1 VDDTSGFSPAYSGW
15 FGNSVVLLFVIRP
28 CHIPIP
34 CRIVGESQ
42 TDLRI
47 QLQPDW
53 EVDLRKGLILAVEE
67 FHKPR
72 NIMETNQPAEQGQ
85 LFK

>member
-1 VDDTSGFSPAYSGW
+1 MDDTSDFLPAYSGW
-15 FGNSVVLLFVIRP
+15 FGKSMVLLFVIRP

-53 EVDLRKGLILAVEE
+53 EVDIKKELILAVEE
-67 FHKPR
+67 FVR
-72 NIMETNQPAEQGQ
+72 TTETCMN
-85 LFK
+85 

>member
-1 VDDTSGFSPAYSGW
+1 M
-15 FGNSVVLLFVIRP
+15 
-28 CHIPIP
+28 P

-53 EVDLRKGLILAVEE
+53 EVDIKKKLILAVEE
-67 FHKPR
+67 FVR
-72 NIMETNQPAEQGQ
+72 TTETCMN
-85 LFK
+85 